1 MPLRLAV
8 LISGRGSNLAAVLRA
23 IDAGHC
29 DAEVSLVVSDRA
41 DAAGLGSAAERG
53 IRTAVVALRE
63 HTSRDEWN
71 AALARKVAEGEP
83 DLVVLAGF
91 MRVVGPAFLARFPNR
106 VINVHPALLP
116 LFPGT
121 HGPADA
127 IAAGMRISGCTVHL
141 VDAGVDTGAILAQGA
156 VRVLPGDSEATLHA
170 RIQRAEHQLLPQVIH
185 AIARRELSLDPPLQ
199 LVPGH
204 TDHDEPAMLCSP
216 SFTSARANHDEP

>member
-1 MPLRLAV
+1 V

-29 DAEVSLVVSDRA
+29 AAEVGLVVSDRA
-41 DAAGLGSAAERG
+41 DAAGLATAAERG

-63 HTSRDEWN
+63 HASRDEWN

-127 IAAGMRISGCTVHL
+127 IAAGVRISGCTVHV
-141 VDAGVDTGAILAQGA
+141 VDAGVDTGPILAQGA
-156 VRVLPGDSEATLHA
+156 VRVLPGDSEATLHE
-170 RIQRAEHQLLPQVIH
+170 RIQRAEHRLLPQVID
-185 AIARRELSLDPPLQ
+185 AIARREIRLDSPLRIAPDPADQ
-199 LVPGH
+199 
-204 TDHDEPAMLCSP
+204 DDSAMLCSP
-216 SFTSARANHDEP
+216 SFASSRTNHDEP